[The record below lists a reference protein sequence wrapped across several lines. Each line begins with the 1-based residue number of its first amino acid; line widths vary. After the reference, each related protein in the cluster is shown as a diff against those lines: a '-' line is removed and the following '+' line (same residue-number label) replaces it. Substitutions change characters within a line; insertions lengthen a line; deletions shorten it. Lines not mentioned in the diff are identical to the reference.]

1 MADASLESG
10 WVLRLVTVPAL
21 PLEGA
26 GGAGTGLAST
36 ERKLVWTFP
45 AMAHDQR
52 AD

>member
-1 MADASLESG
+1 MADASLEGG
-10 WVLRLVTVPAL
+10 WALGLVTVPAL

-26 GGAGTGLAST
+26 GGAGTELAST

-45 AMAHDQR
+45 AVAHDQR